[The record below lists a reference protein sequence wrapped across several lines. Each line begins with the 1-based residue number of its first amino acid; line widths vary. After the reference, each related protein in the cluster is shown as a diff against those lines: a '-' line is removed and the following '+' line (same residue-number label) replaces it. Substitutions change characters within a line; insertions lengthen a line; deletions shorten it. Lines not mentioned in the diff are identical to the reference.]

1 MDNYFKPMLLALSI
15 FVGVIILFGSF
26 IASITR

>member
-1 MDNYFKPMLLALSI
+1 MDNYFKPMILALSV

-26 IASITR
+26 IVGIVR